1 MEDLDFTSPMNDA
14 TRALETIISAISTEQ
29 VIGENP
35 DHARDVLLVWA
46 SLLPAAEA

>member
-46 SLLPAAEA
+46 SLLPPAEA